1 MEEVPI
7 RAREHGYVRS
17 IYGRIRPLP
26 GISDRNANIRKA
38 AEREAINMPIQGTAS
53 DIVKIAMLKV
63 DEELKR
69 ANLGARLLM
78 QVHDELLVEVPEKE
92 VPQVSEILKH
102 EMETAVSLDV
112 PLVADVGVGE
122 NWMDAKP

>member
-1 MEEVPI
+1 
-7 RAREHGYVRS
+7 
-17 IYGRIRPLP
+17 
-26 GISDRNANIRKA
+26 
-38 AEREAINMPIQGTAS
+38 MPIQGTAS

-63 DEELKR
+63 DEEFKR
-69 ANLGARLLM
+69 AKLESRLLM

-92 VPQVSEILKH
+92 VPQVGEILKH

-112 PLVADVGVGE
+112 PLVADVGVGD

>member
-1 MEEVPI
+1 MLPL

-17 IYGRIRPLP
+17 IYGRIRPLQ
-26 GISDRNANIRKA
+26 GITDRNANIRKA

-63 DEELKR
+63 DEEFRR
-69 ANLGARLLM
+69 AGLESRLLM

-92 VPQVSEILKH
+92 VPAVSEILKH